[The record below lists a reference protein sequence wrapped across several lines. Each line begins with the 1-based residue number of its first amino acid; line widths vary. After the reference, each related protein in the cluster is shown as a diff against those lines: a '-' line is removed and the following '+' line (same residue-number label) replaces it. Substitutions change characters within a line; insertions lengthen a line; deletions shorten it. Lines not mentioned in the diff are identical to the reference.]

1 MDYVY
6 LGRITNT
13 HGLKGEIKILSNFK
27 FKKLVFRKGFN
38 LYIGKDK
45 SKETIESY
53 RPHQEYDMVILKDL
67 NYDEVLKY
75 KGSLVFIKKED
86 LNLEKDQYL
95 IEDLISLNCYY
106 KDLYLGKITNIE
118 DQGNNNLVIEVRGNK
133 KIYIPYN
140 KHFIKDIN
148 INDKRIEFQNVEG
161 LI

>member
-1 MDYVY
+1 MDYIY

-27 FKKLVFRKGFN
+27 YKKLVFEKGFH
-38 LYIGKDK
+38 LYIGKNK
-45 SKETIESY
+45 SLEIIESY

-67 NYDEVLKY
+67 DYDQVLKY

-86 LNLEKDQYL
+86 LKLEKDQYL

-106 KDLYLGKITNIE
+106 KDIYLGNIINIE
-118 DQGNNNLVIEVRGNK
+118 DQGNNNLVIEIIGNK

-140 KHFIKDIN
+140 KNFIENIDIN
-148 INDKRIEFQNVEG
+148 NKKIEFKNVEG